1 MNWLLILVILV
12 LAGNIVWGFSKGFL
26 RVVYSMLA
34 WVAILVFVTWATP
47 YVADMLVR
55 KTNIDNRIEA
65 GFSEKLHK
73 LVAGDSTDDTQTGT
87 EREETDTKNP
97 DDAKAKPYSDLQM
110 KLPDAVTQ
118 KLFDTNKVADR
129 FLTGSGAYDLVAGRA
144 TDLAMRVIA
153 FLLVLLI
160 ALISFHLLS
169 VILKVVEKLPLIG
182 GINRT
187 LGIFAGLV
195 KGILIIWLAFAI
207 IAMAGT
213 TEIGTALIS
222 FIYESPLLIWIY
234 ENNFILT
241 ILMAFL

>member
-1 MNWLLILVILV
+1 MNWLLIIVILV

-47 YVADMLVR
+47 YVANMLVQN
-55 KTNIDNRIEA
+55 TNIDNRIEA
-65 GFSEKLHK
+65 DFTDRLHE
-73 LVAGDSTDDTQTGT
+73 LAAGGNTDEVQADTERTENDTQNTD
-87 EREETDTKNP
+87 ET
-97 DDAKAKPYSDLQM
+97 KAKSYSDLQM

-129 FLTGSGAYDLVAGRA
+129 FLEGSGAYDALAGRA

-153 FLLVLLI
+153 FVLVLLI
-160 ALISFHLLS
+160 ALLSFHLLS
-169 VILKVVEKLPLIG
+169 TILKVVEKLPVIG

-195 KGILIIWLAFAI
+195 KGFLIIWLAFAI

-213 TEIGTALIS
+213 TEVGVALVS
-222 FIYESPLLIWIY
+222 YIYESPLLVWIY
-234 ENNFILT
+234 GNNLILT